1 MKAVGLTETIAA
13 GKSLVKEALT
23 RKFNCDYVSLSTLI
37 MEETLKK
44 KRLPVDKFNK
54 QNLGNE
60 LRQRYGNDALMKTA
74 WNFMQKNKELLIV
87 DGIRNPGEIEF
98 LRKAVGKNAMII
110 AVDAPQTLRWQRVVA
125 RNKSTDPKTFEDF
138 QKIDERDQGMNEPEY
153 GQQVRKCIEMADY
166 VLINDG
172 NYEDFMNKCD
182 EVISKI

>member
-1 MKAVGLTETIAA
+1 MKAVGLTGSIAA
-13 GKSLVKEALT
+13 GKSLVKETLS

-60 LRQRYGNDALMKTA
+60 LRQKYGNDALIKTA
-74 WNFMQKNKELLIV
+74 WNFMQKNKEILII

-98 LRKAVGKNAMII
+98 LRKKLGRDAIII
-110 AVDAPQTLRWQRVVA
+110 AVDAPRDIRWERVQK
-125 RNKSTDPKTFEDF
+125 RNKSTDPKSLEDF
-138 QKIDERDQGMNEPEY
+138 SKVDDRDQGVNEPEY

-166 VLINDG
+166 VLVNDG
-172 NYEDFMNKCD
+172 SSEDFMKKCD